1 MHGCYKHRR
10 GVCVMSVDVAV
21 CGDRHVLPGM
31 AVTVRS
37 ALESSS
43 QPLNIHVIGTGLTEA
58 DRAKLDRSWGH
69 PNRASVHFAEIARQE
84 LRDFRSTAYL
94 KSKAAYARYFIGEL
108 FPNLTRCIYLDAD
121 LLVFRDLAEAFHM
134 DLGGKLAGAVRDVGV
149 RLKPAGARLHERLA
163 LRDEANY
170 FNSGFLVLDLA
181 AWRREKIVEELVRIS
196 IERFDT
202 LDSQDQD
209 ALNIVLEDRVLL
221 LDVVWNTSQYEKP
234 APLAGHVVHLIGTV
248 KPWHASYRD
257 NFREAYYEQV
267 IFRAFSDVLARTE
280 FRDWRPWD
288 FAGIGKY
295 AEFVLRAIPTRDMIA
310 GKLRRTIAGLALRQ
324 QRAALRTQAPADV
337 RRRAPES

>member
-1 MHGCYKHRR
+1 
-10 GVCVMSVDVAV
+10 MSVDVAV
-21 CGDRHVLPGM
+21 CGDRRVLPGL

-37 ALESSS
+37 ALESST

-58 DRAKLDRSWGH
+58 DRAKLDRSWEH
-69 PNRASVHFAEIARQE
+69 PNRAAVRFAEIAREE

-108 FPNLTRCIYLDAD
+108 FPDTTRCIYLDAD
-121 LLVFRDLAEAFHM
+121 LMVFRDLAEAFHL
-134 DLGGKLAGAVRDVGV
+134 DLRGNLAGAVRDVSV
-149 RLKPAGARLHERLA
+149 RLQPVNAGLRERLR

-170 FNSGFLVLDLA
+170 FNSGFLLLDLA

-196 IERFDT
+196 IERFDA

-209 ALNIVLEDRVLL
+209 ALNVVLEDRVLL
-221 LDVVWNTSQYEKP
+221 LDAVWNTSQYEKP
-234 APLAGHVVHLIGTV
+234 SVLTGRVVHLIGTV
-248 KPWHASYRD
+248 KPWHASYREK
-257 NFREAYYEQV
+257 FREAYYEQV
-267 IFRAFSDVLARTE
+267 IFRAFSEVLARTQ

-310 GKLRRTIAGLALRQ
+310 GKLRRTAASLALKE
-324 QRAALRTQAPADV
+324 QRAAMQTQSSARVQDSQKP
-337 RRRAPES
+337 